1 MGLPKYDPMTDEE
14 FMDWV
19 ADQNG
24 RYEFVSGCPLE
35 LVAGAKQDHAVV
47 ASNILTSLAPS
58 AKTHGCRAT
67 GSDTYVLAGGNRR
80 LPDVVV
86 DCGPKDSN
94 ATHATG
100 PTVVVEVLSDRTN
113 AIDHTDKLDDY
124 QSHPDIRVVL
134 LVDPSHVSV
143 KAYRRVGAAWVPERY
158 EDLAY
163 IIPLPEISAS
173 LALVDI
179 YDTLDPKPRF
189 KATDLKPRAGPR
201 V

>member
-1 MGLPKYDPMTDEE
+1 MGLPKYEPMTDEE
-14 FMDWV
+14 FMEWV
-19 ADQNG
+19 AVQPG
-24 RYEFVSGCPLE
+24 RYEFVNGYPLE
-35 LVAGAKQDHAVV
+35 MMAGAKQDHAVA

-58 AKTHGCRAT
+58 AKNQGCRAT

-86 DCGPKDSN
+86 DFGPKDSN

-100 PTVVVEVLSDRTN
+100 PTVVVEVLSDSTN

-143 KAYRRVGAAWVPERY
+143 KAYRRVDATWVPERY
-158 EDLAY
+158 EDLAD

-189 KATDLKPRAGPR
+189 KAIDLNPGSVPRM
-201 V
+201 